1 MNSKQSILKNVVGFL
16 IVGLVVQAP
25 LALGG
30 QAPVTYIGDPT
41 NYTVGSQTVQV
52 YPGAL
57 VTLPSGEVRQ
67 VLFSGKGTRQKFVA
81 VAKVNVYA
89 ILHYLDEPSA
99 LNSQDPIGSLSGTQT
114 RMLMLQ
120 MMQNLSASDMR
131 SGFED
136 ALDVNDIDINATEIR
151 SLLKQIDFSVNVG
164 DKIFLIGYKSQ
175 ADAFENLYVYTEKK
189 TIFEKSPSL
198 VTDFWKIWFGV
209 PVDKEMAVCKG
220 DLLK

>member
-1 MNSKQSILKNVVGFL
+1 
-16 IVGLVVQAP
+16 
-25 LALGG
+25 
-30 QAPVTYIGDPT
+30 
-41 NYTVGSQTVQV
+41 
-52 YPGAL
+52 
-57 VTLPSGEVRQ
+57 LPSGEVRQ

-114 RMLMLQ
+114 RMLVLQ
-120 MMQNLSASDMR
+120 MMQNLSASDIR

-136 ALDVNDIDINATEIR
+136 SLDINEVDINSTEMR
-151 SLLKQIDFSVNVG
+151 SLLKQIDFSVSVG
-164 DKIFLIGYKSQ
+164 DKIYFIGYKSQ
-175 ADAFENLYVYTEKK
+175 ADDLEHLYVYTDKK

-209 PVDKEMAVCKG
+209 PVDKEMASCKEE
-220 DLLK
+220 LLK